1 MKLEAYA
8 KVNLTL
14 EVLGVRPDG
23 YHLIRSVLLP
33 VSLSDTIELKPFHTI
48 TSDVPFADDLCIK
61 VARDL
66 AERAAWEGRG
76 IALKG
81 VAIHVEKRIPVGG
94 GLGGGSADAAAV
106 LVGLNELWQCGYTRE
121 QLAQTGA
128 AAGSDVPA
136 LVMGGAVLMEGR
148 GEIVTKIESPKTVNF
163 VLLSPQ
169 IGCSTKKIYERSRFR
184 LTNDPK
190 IVYNVR
196 QSLVEGDWKMVE
208 AALVNDLQE
217 PAIEVV
223 PEVGAALDVLKAAGI
238 ERPQMSGSGSTVFGL
253 VPDETRGRKIAAFLT
268 AQGLRAWAV
277 HSIVP

>member
-8 KVNLTL
+8 KLNLTL

-23 YHLIRSVLLP
+23 YHSIRSVLLP

-81 VAIHVEKRIPVGG
+81 VQIHVEKRIPVGG

-148 GEIVTKIESPKTVNF
+148 GEIVTKIESPKTINF

-196 QSLVEGDWKMVE
+196 QSLVKGDWKMVE

-253 VPDETRGRKIAAFLT
+253 VPDEARGREIAAFLT